1 MENMPLINVT
11 EIGQGR
17 KYERGPNRERSR
29 EYGRCAETASY
40 S

>member
-1 MENMPLINVT
+1 MENMPLVDVT

-29 EYGRCAETASY
+29 EHGRRTEAMSH
-40 S
+40 